1 LLSRR
6 QDRFTRGRIVNGSF
20 HFISRPLVYDPLV
33 YDPLVYD
40 PLIYDPS
47 DLYISPGRG
56 NRHLKTGAFELG
68 PKLE

>member
-20 HFISRPLVYDPLV
+20 HFISRPLV